1 MTIEMPIVEYLCP
14 ACGNPYFGTAVGSY
28 STFRLTKF
36 SDGSIMNDFSFNLWL
51 TRCPKCR
58 RFFAKKHLFKIPM
71 TSRVAWFIRDDM
83 QSEIDIKRTAEELGL
98 DSELVSLI
106 ASTNYERQI
115 TRMYGNV
122 DCSLDKDETSIEFF
136 EKALEEKLYFPP
148 DISDSEKQEI
158 NIELHKALW
167 WEYNKNRQACDDQ
180 KYMNLC
186 KKIIELLANRSENDE
201 VLLTVAEL
209 YRNIGDFEQS
219 TAVLKCVSLN
229 SKTQSFV
236 KCIEQQNKL
245 RKEKTVVVEN

>member
-71 TSRVAWFIRDDM
+71 TSRVARFIRDDM
-83 QSEIDIKRTAEELGL
+83 QSEIDIKRTA
-98 DSELVSLI
+98 

-115 TRMYGNV
+115 SRMYGNV